1 MNRNQLMFAWT
12 MVIIDMFCLVVSSF
26 NFGYSIEKHSWTG
39 IIDLLLL
46 LLWARW
52 FIRDTEKLR
61 R

>member
-1 MNRNQLMFAWT
+1 MNRNQLMFAWAA
-12 MVIIDMFCLVVSSF
+12 VIIDMFFVVVNGF
-26 NFGYSIEKHSWTG
+26 NFGHSIEKHSWTG